1 MTDEAKLK
9 ILIEAHNKAKQ
20 AFDEVNAHVDKAEKK
35 FSSLSDRLDKI
46 GSKMKDVGGKM
57 TATLTLPIVAAA
69 GISIK
74 AFSDL
79 QETINKVDVSFG
91 SQSATVKEWAK
102 TSIKSMG
109 LAQQSALDATALFGD
124 MGTGMGQTQ
133 VEASKMS
140 MGLTQ
145 LGADMSSF
153 KNVSFERAQ
162 TALAGIYTGETE
174 ALKGLGIVMTQTN
187 LEEFAR
193 AKGINKSMSE
203 MSQAELVQLR
213 YAYVMDKTK
222 NAQGDF
228 ARTSDGLA
236 NSTRMTKERM
246 KELSAQLGEKL
257 APIWNKLLEVGNKVL
272 DWFNKLTD
280 GQQKVILIIAGVVA
294 AAGPLLII
302 LGSIATAV
310 AAISSTMLIVI
321 AVFAAVGLAIFLV
334 VQHFGGLQNTINA
347 AKEAFFKLWEIIGP
361 VIMPAFNALKDTI
374 VNDLWPALQRLWS
387 VIEPVLLPALKVLA
401 IIVGALIVASIW
413 VFINVLNIVIQIISA
428 VINVL
433 ANLIQWIKN
442 VANFFWNLGDAIRQA
457 VTIAYNWVSDKVNGI
472 INFFRNL
479 GGNIGN
485 AISGV
490 STTISAPFKTAFNAI
505 SNFWNS
511 TAGKLSFTA
520 PDWVPGLGGKGF
532 SMPKLPTLYTGV
544 RNFSGG
550 PAVVGDINGRGG
562 EIVNLPRGTDVF
574 SNRESKQILGNL
586 SKGNVNSTPQVV
598 DNGIVFNNYGT
609 IHNDNAE
616 ASEAFWAR
624 FNRISELA
632 TQGVPTN
639 V

>member
-20 AFDEVNAHVDKAEKK
+20 AFDEVNRHVDDAEKK
-35 FSSLSDRLDKI
+35 FSSLSDRLDKM

-57 TATLTLPIVAAA
+57 TVGLTLPIVAAA
-69 GISIK
+69 GVSIK

-91 SQSATVKEWAK
+91 NQSATVKEWAK
-102 TSIKSMG
+102 NSIKSMG

-133 VEASKMS
+133 EQASKMS

-213 YAYVMDKTK
+213 YQYVMDKTK

-246 KELSAQLGEKL
+246 KELSAELGEKL
-257 APIWNKLLEVGNKVL
+257 APIWNKVLEVGNKVL
-272 DWFNKLTD
+272 DWFNKLSD
-280 GQQKVILIIAGVVA
+280 GQKKVILVIAGVVA

-302 LGSIATAV
+302 LGSLATAI
-310 AAISSTMLIVI
+310 AAIGSVGLIII
-321 AVFAAVGLAIFLV
+321 AVLAAIGGAVFLV
-334 VQHFGGLQNTINA
+334 IQHFGGLQQTVDA
-347 AKEAFFKLWEIIGP
+347 LKLAFDRIWAVIGP
-361 VIMPAFNALKDTI
+361 ILMPAFTSLKDAI
-374 VNDLWPALQRLWS
+374 VNDLWPALQRLWNL
-387 VIEPVLLPALKVLA
+387 IEPVLLPTLKVLG
-401 IIVGALIVASIW
+401 IIIGVVIIAQIYI
-413 VFINVLNIVIQIISA
+413 FINVLKIVIEVLGW
-428 VINVL
+428 VINVIVNVITWFVN
-433 ANLIQWIKN
+433 AGKAIWNFAVDVKN
-442 VANFFWNLGDAIRQA
+442 A
-457 VTIAYNWVSDKVNGI
+457 VVNAYNWVSDKISGI
-472 INFFRNL
+472 INFFRNI
-479 GGNIGN
+479 GSNIGN
-485 AISGV
+485 AMGSL
-490 STTISAPFKTAFNAI
+490 TNTITSPFKTAFNAI

-511 TAGKLSFTA
+511 TVGKLDFKA
-520 PDWVPGLGGKGF
+520 PDWVPGIGGKGF

-544 RNFSGG
+544 RNFKGG
-550 PAVVGDINGRGG
+550 PAVVGDVAGRGG

-574 SNRESKQILGNL
+574 SNNESKNILRSMANGT
-586 SKGNVNSTPQVV
+586 SGGTKVI
-598 DNGIVFNNYGT
+598 DNGIVFNNYGSIT
-609 IHNDNAE
+609 NENAE
-616 ASEAFWAR
+616 ASNAFWDR

-632 TQGVPTN
+632 MQGVPTN
-639 V
+639 G

>member
-9 ILIEAHNKAKQ
+9 ILIEAHNKSKQ
-20 AFDEVNAHVDKAEKK
+20 AFDEVNAHVDKAEQK
-35 FSSLSDRLDKI
+35 FSSLSDRLDRI

-133 VEASKMS
+133 TEASKMS

-321 AVFAAVGLAIFLV
+321 AVFAAIGLAIFLV
-334 VQHFGGLQNTINA
+334 IQHFGGLQQTIDA
-347 AKEAFFKLWEIIGP
+347 VKLAFDKIWGIIGP
-361 VIMPAFNALKDTI
+361 ILIPAFNSLKDAI
-374 VNDLWPALQRLWS
+374 VNDLWPALQRLWNL
-387 VIEPVLLPALKVLA
+387 IEPVLLPTLKVLG
-401 IIVGALIVASIW
+401 IIIGVVIIAQIYI
-413 VFINVLNIVIQIISA
+413 FINVIKIVIEVLGWI
-428 VINVL
+428 INV
-433 ANLIQWIKN
+433 IVN
-442 VANFFWNLGDAIRQA
+442 VITWFVNAGKAVWNFGVAVKDA
-457 VTIAYNWVSDKVNGI
+457 VVSAYNWVSDKISGI
-472 INFFRNL
+472 INFFKNI
-479 GGNIGN
+479 GSSIGN
-485 AISGV
+485 AMGGL
-490 STTISAPFKTAFNAI
+490 TNTITSPFKAAFNAI
-505 SNFWNS
+505 SNFWNN
-511 TAGKLSFTA
+511 TVGKLDFKA
-520 PDWVPGLGGKGF
+520 PDWVPGIGGKGF

-544 RNFSGG
+544 RNFAGG
-550 PAVVGDINGRGG
+550 PAVVGDVAGRGG

-574 SNRESKQILGNL
+574 SNQESKNILRSMANGGNGGT
-586 SKGNVNSTPQVV
+586 KVI

-609 IHNDNAE
+609 IHNENAE
-616 ASEAFWAR
+616 ASNAFWDR

-632 TQGVPTN
+632 MQGVPTN
-639 V
+639 G

>member
-20 AFDEVNAHVDKAEKK
+20 AFDEVNAHVENAEKK
-35 FSSLSDRLDKI
+35 FSSLSDRLDKM
-46 GSKMKDVGGKM
+46 GAKMKDVGGKM
-57 TATLTLPIVAAA
+57 TAGLTLPIVAAA
-69 GISIK
+69 GVSIK

-79 QETINKVDVSFG
+79 NETLNKVDVSFG
-91 SQSATVKEWAK
+91 EQSATVKAWAK
-102 TSIKSMG
+102 DSIKSMG

-133 VEASKMS
+133 TEAAKMS

-145 LGADMSSF
+145 LGADMASF

-174 ALKGLGIVMTQTN
+174 ALKGLGVVMTQTN

-236 NSTRMTKERM
+236 NKTRMSGERM

-257 APIWNKLLEVGNKVL
+257 APIMNKILEIGNKVL
-272 DWFNKLTD
+272 DWFNGLSDKTKNIIL
-280 GQQKVILIIAGVVA
+280 VIVGLVA
-294 AAGPLLII
+294 AIGPLLMI
-302 LGSIATAV
+302 LGTLIPAI
-310 AAISSTMLIVI
+310 AAIGSTGLIVI
-321 AVFAAVGLAIFLV
+321 AVIAAIGGAIFLII
-334 VQHFGGLQNTINA
+334 QHFGGLQNTINVV
-347 AKEAFFKLWEIIGP
+347 KDTFLRLWEIISP
-361 VIMPAFNALKDTI
+361 IIMPALLAIKDA
-374 VNDLWPALQRLWS
+374 VMNDLVPALQRLWS
-387 VIEPVLLPALKVLA
+387 VVEPVLIPALKVIGVILG
-401 IIVGALIVASIW
+401 VVIVAAVWIFLS
-413 VFINVLNIVIQIISA
+413 VLNIVIQVISA
-428 VINVL
+428 VINVF

-442 VANFFWNLGDAIRQA
+442 VANFFWNLGDTIRSA
-457 VTIAYNWVSDKVNGI
+457 VVTAYNWVADKIGAI
-472 INFFRNL
+472 INFFRNI
-479 GGNIGN
+479 GGSIGN
-485 AISGV
+485 AMGGLKD
-490 STTISAPFKTAFNAI
+490 TITSPFKSAFNAI
-505 SNFWNS
+505 SGFWNS
-511 TAGKLSFTA
+511 TVGKLEFKA
-520 PDWVPGLGGKGF
+520 PDWVPGIGGKGF

-544 RNFSGG
+544 RNFAGG
-550 PAVVGDINGRGG
+550 PAIVGDVAGRGG

-574 SNRESKQILGNL
+574 SNQESKNILRSMANGG
-586 SKGNVNSTPQVV
+586 SGQTKVI

-609 IHNDNAE
+609 IHNENAE
-616 ASEAFWAR
+616 ASNAFWDR

-632 TQGVPTN
+632 MQGVPTN
-639 V
+639 G

>member
-321 AVFAAVGLAIFLV
+321 AVFAAIGLAIFLV
-334 VQHFGGLQNTINA
+334 IQHFGGLQQTIDA
-347 AKEAFFKLWEIIGP
+347 VKLAFDKIWGIIGP
-361 VIMPAFNALKDTI
+361 ILIPAFNSLKDAI
-374 VNDLWPALQRLWS
+374 VNDLWPALQRLWNL
-387 VIEPVLLPALKVLA
+387 IEPVLLPTLKVLG
-401 IIVGALIVASIW
+401 IIIGVVIIAQIYI
-413 VFINVLNIVIQIISA
+413 FINVIKIVIEVLGWI
-428 VINVL
+428 INV
-433 ANLIQWIKN
+433 IVN
-442 VANFFWNLGDAIRQA
+442 VITWFVNAGKAVWNFGVAVKDA
-457 VTIAYNWVSDKVNGI
+457 VVSAYNWVSDKISGI
-472 INFFRNL
+472 INFFKNI
-479 GGNIGN
+479 GSSIGN
-485 AISGV
+485 AMGGL
-490 STTISAPFKTAFNAI
+490 TNTITSPFKAAFNAI
-505 SNFWNS
+505 SNFWNN
-511 TAGKLSFTA
+511 TVGKLDFKA
-520 PDWVPGLGGKGF
+520 PDWVPGIGGKGF

-544 RNFSGG
+544 RNFAGG
-550 PAVVGDINGRGG
+550 PAVVGDVAGRGG

-574 SNRESKQILGNL
+574 SNQESKNILRSMANGGNAGT
-586 SKGNVNSTPQVV
+586 KVI

-609 IHNDNAE
+609 IHNENAE
-616 ASEAFWAR
+616 ASNAFWDR

-632 TQGVPTN
+632 MQGVPTN
-639 V
+639 G

>member
-35 FSSLSDRLDKI
+35 FSSLSDRLDKM

-57 TATLTLPIVAAA
+57 TVGLTLPIVAAA
-69 GISIK
+69 GVSIK

-91 SQSATVKEWAK
+91 NQSATVKAWAK
-102 TSIKSMG
+102 DSIKSMG

-124 MGTGMGQTQ
+124 MGTGMGQNQ
-133 VEASKMS
+133 EQAAKMS

-213 YAYVMDKTK
+213 YQYVMDKTK

-246 KELSAQLGEKL
+246 KELSAELGEKL
-257 APIWNKLLEVGNKVL
+257 APIWNKVLEVGNKVL
-272 DWFNKLTD
+272 DWFNKLSD
-280 GQQKVILIIAGVVA
+280 GQKKVILVIAGVVA

-302 LGSIATAV
+302 LGSLATAI
-310 AAISSTMLIVI
+310 AAIGSVGLIII
-321 AVFAAVGLAIFLV
+321 AVLAAIGGAVFLV
-334 VQHFGGLQNTINA
+334 IQHFGGLQQTVDA
-347 AKEAFFKLWEIIGP
+347 LKLAFDRIWAVIGP
-361 VIMPAFNALKDTI
+361 ILMPAFNSLKDAI
-374 VNDLWPALQRLWS
+374 VNDLWPALQRLWALIS
-387 VIEPVLLPALKVLA
+387 PVLLPTLKVLG
-401 IIVGALIVASIW
+401 IIIGVVIIAQIYI
-413 VFINVLNIVIQIISA
+413 FINVLKIIIEVLGW
-428 VINVL
+428 VINVIV
-433 ANLIQWIKN
+433 NVIKWFVN
-442 VANFFWNLGDAIRQA
+442 AGKAIWNFA
-457 VTIAYNWVSDKVNGI
+457 VDVKNAVVNAYNWVSDKISGI
-472 INFFRNL
+472 INFFKNI
-479 GGNIGN
+479 GSNIGN
-485 AISGV
+485 AIGSL
-490 STTISAPFKTAFNAI
+490 TNTITSPFKTAFNAI
-505 SNFWNS
+505 SGFWNS
-511 TAGKLSFTA
+511 TVGKLSFTA
-520 PDWVPGLGGKGF
+520 PDWVPGIGGKGF
-532 SMPKLPTLYTGV
+532 SMPQLPTLYTGV
-544 RNFSGG
+544 KNFRGG
-550 PAVVGDINGRGG
+550 PAIVGDIAGRGG

-574 SNRESKQILGNL
+574 SNQESKNILRSMANGT
-586 SKGNVNSTPQVV
+586 SGGTKVV

-609 IHNDNAE
+609 IHNENAE
-616 ASEAFWAR
+616 ASNAFWDR

-632 TQGVPTN
+632 MQGVPTN
-639 V
+639 G

>member
-9 ILIEAHNKAKQ
+9 ILIEAHNKSKQ
-20 AFDEVNAHVDKAEKK
+20 AFDEVNAHVDKAEQK
-35 FSSLSDRLDKI
+35 FSSLSDRLDRI

-321 AVFAAVGLAIFLV
+321 AVFAAIGLAIFLV
-334 VQHFGGLQNTINA
+334 IQHFGGLQQTIDA
-347 AKEAFFKLWEIIGP
+347 VKLAFDKIWAIIGP
-361 VIMPAFNALKDTI
+361 ILVPAFNSLKDAI
-374 VNDLWPALQRLWS
+374 VNDLWPALQRLWNL
-387 VIEPVLLPALKVLA
+387 IEPVLLPTLKVLG
-401 IIVGALIVASIW
+401 IIIGVVIIAQIYI
-413 VFINVLNIVIQIISA
+413 FINVIKIVIEVLGWI
-428 VINVL
+428 INV
-433 ANLIQWIKN
+433 IVN
-442 VANFFWNLGDAIRQA
+442 VITWFVNAGKAVWNFGVAVKDA
-457 VTIAYNWVSDKVNGI
+457 VVSAYNWVSDKISGI
-472 INFFRNL
+472 INFFKNI
-479 GGNIGN
+479 GSSIGN
-485 AISGV
+485 AMGGL
-490 STTISAPFKTAFNAI
+490 TNTITSPFKAAFNAI
-505 SNFWNS
+505 SNFWNN
-511 TAGKLSFTA
+511 TVGKLDFKA
-520 PDWVPGLGGKGF
+520 PDWVPGIGGKGF

-544 RNFSGG
+544 RNFAGG
-550 PAVVGDINGRGG
+550 PAVVGDVAGRGG

-574 SNRESKQILGNL
+574 SNQESKNILRSMANGGNGGT
-586 SKGNVNSTPQVV
+586 KVI

-609 IHNDNAE
+609 IHNENAE
-616 ASEAFWAR
+616 ASNAFWDR

-632 TQGVPTN
+632 MQGVPTN
-639 V
+639 G

>member
-20 AFDEVNAHVDKAEKK
+20 AFDEVNRHVDDAEKK
-35 FSSLSDRLDKI
+35 FSSLSDRLDKM

-69 GISIK
+69 GVSIK

-91 SQSATVKEWAK
+91 NQSATVKEWAK

-133 VEASKMS
+133 EEASKMS
-140 MGLTQ
+140 MSLTQ

-187 LEEFAR
+187 LEEYAR
-193 AKGINKSMSE
+193 ARGINKSIQE

-246 KELSAQLGEKL
+246 KELSAELGEKL
-257 APIWNKLLEVGNKVL
+257 APIWNKVLEVGNKVL
-272 DWFNKLTD
+272 DWFNKLSD
-280 GQQKVILIIAGVVA
+280 GQQKVILVIAGVVA

-302 LGSIATAV
+302 LGSLATAI
-310 AAISSTMLIVI
+310 AAIGSVGLIII
-321 AVFAAVGLAIFLV
+321 AVLAAIGGAVFLV
-334 VQHFGGLQNTINA
+334 IQHFGGLQQTVDA
-347 AKEAFFKLWEIIGP
+347 LKLAFDRIWAVIGP
-361 VIMPAFNALKDTI
+361 ILMPAFNSLKDAI
-374 VNDLWPALQRLWS
+374 VNDLWPALQRLWNL
-387 VIEPVLLPALKVLA
+387 IEPVLLPTLKILG
-401 IIVGALIVASIW
+401 IIIGVVIIAQIYI
-413 VFINVLNIVIQIISA
+413 FINVLKIVIEIIGW
-428 VINVL
+428 VINVIVNVITWFVN
-433 ANLIQWIKN
+433 AGKAIWNFAVDVKN
-442 VANFFWNLGDAIRQA
+442 A
-457 VTIAYNWVSDKVNGI
+457 VVNAYNWVSDKITGI
-472 INFFRNL
+472 INFFKNI
-479 GGNIGN
+479 GSNIGN
-485 AISGV
+485 AIGSL
-490 STTISAPFKTAFNAI
+490 TNTITSPFKTAFNAI
-505 SNFWNS
+505 SGFWNS
-511 TAGKLSFTA
+511 TVGKLSFTA
-520 PDWVPGLGGKGF
+520 PDWVPGIGGKGF
-532 SMPKLPTLYTGV
+532 SMPQLPTLYTGV
-544 RNFSGG
+544 KNFRGG
-550 PAVVGDINGRGG
+550 PAIVGDIAGRGG

-574 SNRESKQILGNL
+574 SNNESKNILRSMANGT
-586 SKGNVNSTPQVV
+586 SGGTKVV

-609 IHNDNAE
+609 IHNENAE
-616 ASEAFWAR
+616 ASNAFWDR

-632 TQGVPTN
+632 MQGVPTN
-639 V
+639 G

>member
-321 AVFAAVGLAIFLV
+321 AVFAAIGLAIFLV
-334 VQHFGGLQNTINA
+334 IQHFGGLQQTIDA
-347 AKEAFFKLWEIIGP
+347 LKLAFDKIWGIIGP
-361 VIMPAFNALKDTI
+361 ILIPAFNSLKDAI
-374 VNDLWPALQRLWS
+374 VNDLWPALQRLWNL
-387 VIEPVLLPALKVLA
+387 IEPVLLPTLKVLG
-401 IIVGALIVASIW
+401 IIIGVVIIAQIYI
-413 VFINVLNIVIQIISA
+413 FINVIKIVIEVLGWI
-428 VINVL
+428 INV
-433 ANLIQWIKN
+433 IVN
-442 VANFFWNLGDAIRQA
+442 VITWFVNAGKAVWNFGVAVKDA
-457 VTIAYNWVSDKVNGI
+457 VVSAYNWVSDKISGI
-472 INFFRNL
+472 INFFKNI
-479 GGNIGN
+479 GSSIGN
-485 AISGV
+485 AMGSL
-490 STTISAPFKTAFNAI
+490 TNTITSPFKAAFNAI

-511 TAGKLSFTA
+511 TVGKLDFKA
-520 PDWVPGLGGKGF
+520 PDWVPGIGGKGF

-544 RNFSGG
+544 RNFAGG
-550 PAVVGDINGRGG
+550 PAVVGDVAGRGG

-574 SNRESKQILGNL
+574 SNQESKNILRSMANGGNGGT
-586 SKGNVNSTPQVV
+586 KVI

-609 IHNDNAE
+609 IHNENAE
-616 ASEAFWAR
+616 ASNAFWDR

-632 TQGVPTN
+632 MQGVPTN
-639 V
+639 G